1 MPLLPPVTMARFP
14 FSPSSI
20 SPPSRVAAIL
30 LAGEFRLAAGGEDA
44 RLLHPVLALD
54 AALEVER
61 LAHPIDVLVSQHAHG
76 MEPLLAQHADAADA
90 LEVVGGAPRAHHV
103 PGRRAPRRLGPGL
116 RHVLIGLRA
125 HRAQ

>member
-1 MPLLPPVTMARFP
+1 MARFP

-20 SPPSRVAAIL
+20 SPPSRLAAIL

-61 LAHPIDVLVSQHAHG
+61 LAHPVDVFPGPVGDVLVSQHAHG

-90 LEVVGGAPRAHHV
+90 LEVVGAAPRAHHV
-103 PGRRAPRRLGPGL
+103 P
-116 RHVLIGLRA
+116 
-125 HRAQ
+125 